1 MQTSGGATTEAKE
14 RWSMALT
21 FKKGIFRLL
30 VIVGAAIAAVVMV
43 NLLIEYL

>member
-21 FKKGIFRLL
+21 FKKGVFRLI
-30 VIVGAAIAAVVMV
+30 VIIGVAIAAVAVV
-43 NLLIEYL
+43 NLLIEFL